1 MAIKMPASGSGSGC
15 WGRAYGGVTGPPGIK
30 ARKLGECGSTS
41 AEHKCVGTPL
51 PVQGNTRGGVQTMG
65 LAQAG
70 QGEAE
75 AA

>member
-1 MAIKMPASGSGSGC
+1 MIEDLDAGSGC
-15 WGRAYGGVTGPPGIK
+15 WGRAYGGVTGPPGMK

-41 AEHKCVGTPL
+41 AEHKCVGTP
-51 PVQGNTRGGVQTMG
+51 PPCTGQHAGRGVQAMG

-70 QGEAE
+70 QNEAD